1 VTIANN
7 ALPRIAKDIVVRR
20 LAPTDLHDFQ
30 SYRNDPQVAL
40 YQGWSAQSDADAA
53 NFIDEAQRATLFAP
67 NCWCQIGIALRESD
81 TLIGDIGLFIS
92 GDALEAEIGF
102 SLHRGA
108 QGRGLAKQAV
118 AAVIAMIFEHTPARR
133 LIGVTDARNTAS
145 IKLMQA
151 LSMVQVATSEAMF
164 KGEACTEL
172 TFALDRAP

>member
-1 VTIANN
+1 MTISRD
-7 ALPRIAKDIVVRR
+7 ALPRIAKDVVVRR
-20 LAPTDLHDFQ
+20 LAPPDLRDFQ

-40 YQGWSAQSDADAA
+40 YQGWSSQSDADAA
-53 NFIDEAQRATLFAP
+53 DFIDEAQRATLFAP
-67 NCWCQIGIALRESD
+67 NCWCQLGIALRESN

-102 SLHRGA
+102 SLHPGA

-118 AAVIAMIFEHTPARR
+118 AAVIAMVFEHTPARR
-133 LIGVTDARNTAS
+133 VIGVTDARNAAS

-151 LSMVQVATSEAMF
+151 LSMEQVAASEAVF

-172 TFALDRAP
+172 TFALVRAP